1 MSLAIPE
8 SELGL
13 PHIFDHG
20 LDIPSDLDVYTGKVS
35 SNLLL
40 KHVVEDV
47 LRIRDAFCILDPRL
61 IEELVF
67 AQG

>member
-40 KHVVEDV
+40 QHVVEDV
-47 LRIRDAFCILDPRL
+47 LRI
-61 IEELVF
+61 
-67 AQG
+67 